1 MPPKHFRP
9 RGDRSS
15 QEANDEE
22 DYLATGFR
30 NVASA
35 KTEKMIRS
43 LDALQSMVC
52 FQRYKDRSPELLRG
66 SDNSGAAYE
75 RTSLRG

>member
-1 MPPKHFRP
+1 MPPKHFRLP
-9 RGDRSS
+9 GDRSS
-15 QEANDEE
+15 QEVNDEE

-30 NVASA
+30 NVAGA
-35 KTEKMIRS
+35 KTEKMIRC
-43 LDALQSMVC
+43 LGALQSMVC
-52 FQRYKDRSPELLRG
+52 LQRCQDRSLELLRG